1 MQFVDSFEVTKIGKA
16 YVVKVNEL
24 HPKRKTML
32 FHVDSGAS
40 VTLVG
45 LNSFCNKEDIG
56 NYNLLKSIIEE
67 RIQAD
72 GLDKYVYS
80 AKTAT
85 EEQVETY
92 PCKCDGVSIS
102 ETKPITLF
110 FHIYLGN
117 VGMPLLGFDYIDDTS
132 YHHTIAGDLIVTGV
146 AEDIGKRF
154 YPEKVLDFNSILE
167 DYKSRALG

>member
-56 NYNLLKSIIEE
+56 
-67 RIQAD
+67 
-72 GLDKYVYS
+72 
-80 AKTAT
+80 
-85 EEQVETY
+85 
-92 PCKCDGVSIS
+92 
-102 ETKPITLF
+102 
-110 FHIYLGN
+110 
-117 VGMPLLGFDYIDDTS
+117 
-132 YHHTIAGDLIVTGV
+132 
-146 AEDIGKRF
+146 KRF